1 LAIEPRAA
9 WMVATP
15 RLSCRPSG
23 TGDLFTALFAAAL
36 VEGLPTAPALGRAVS
51 GVYCVL
57 EETERRQSYELA
69 LIASAERMVRPD
81 RLFAP
86 SAVPPGSDTAQ
97 RPAASA

>member
-1 LAIEPRAA
+1 LDGCDPQAFLPA
-9 WMVATP
+9 V
-15 RLSCRPSG
+15 G

-36 VEGLPTAPALGRAVS
+36 VEGLPTAAALGRAVS

-57 EETERRQSYELA
+57 EETELRQSYELA

-86 SAVPPGSDTAQ
+86 SAVPLGSDAAQ
-97 RPAASA
+97 RPAESA